1 VLIVSLGSP
10 THKTCKTGQKKKKV
24 KDYSKNATT
33 CLVADH
39 YGQPIRSSHFFLLQD
54 LVE

>member
-1 VLIVSLGSP
+1 VLIVSHGSP
-10 THKTCKTGQKKKKV
+10 THKTCKTGQKKLV

-33 CLVADH
+33 FLVANH
-39 YGQPIRSSHFFLLQD
+39 YGQPIGSSHFFLLQE